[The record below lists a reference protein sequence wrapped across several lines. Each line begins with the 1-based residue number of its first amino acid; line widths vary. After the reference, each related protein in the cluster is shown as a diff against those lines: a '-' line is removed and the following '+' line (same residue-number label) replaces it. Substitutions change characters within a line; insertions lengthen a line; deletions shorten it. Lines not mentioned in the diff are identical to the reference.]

1 MTEQSFTERRDL
13 AKTQIALLY
22 TTYGFDAVLAAMV
35 DIVRK
40 HVTRIATADVDITEL
55 AEEAR

>member
-1 MTEQSFTERRDL
+1 MTEQPFTERRDL

-22 TTYGFDAVLAAMV
+22 TKYGFDAVLAAMV

-40 HVTRIATADVDITEL
+40 HVTTLATADVDITEL